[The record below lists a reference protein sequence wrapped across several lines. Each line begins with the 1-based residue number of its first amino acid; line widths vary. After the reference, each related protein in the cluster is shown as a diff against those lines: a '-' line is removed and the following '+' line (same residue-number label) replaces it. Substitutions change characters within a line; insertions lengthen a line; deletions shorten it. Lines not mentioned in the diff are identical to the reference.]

1 MQIFSGLGDLFNLVI
16 SRPLGFILYWCYYL
30 TRNYGLAL
38 LLFTFV
44 TRLLLFPLAIKQ
56 QKSSSEMV
64 RLQPKLATLQKK
76 YAKDKQKLQEAQMK
90 LYQEEGYNPMGGCLP
105 LLIQMPILFGLFNV
119 IYRPYTFIM
128 GYSSDKIKQLIKAV
142 WDPLLKAAGSTFGS
156 NPTVT
161 SVMSNQR
168 SEIILAGVM
177 KNYPDKVAALI
188 PTNVFHLD
196 FNFLWLDLT
205 QPPNFTSIYILI
217 PIVCY
222 VTSLLSTWM
231 SMKMTQAATPQGGG
245 AAGMNKSMLL
255 IMPFV
260 SAFFSISVPAGVGF
274 YWIATNLFM
283 MLQVVI
289 LNKFYNTKDLAAKAE
304 EKSEKRKAQKR
315 LSNPV
320 TVEEEIAEIENEPQA
335 QLPKNIQQKKPA
347 PQNYDGKKTKKQLM
361 EENRRRL
368 SAAREREKKK
378 QNQ

>member
-1 MQIFSGLGDLFNLVI
+1 
-16 SRPLGFILYWCYYL
+16 
-30 TRNYGLAL
+30 
-38 LLFTFV
+38 
-44 TRLLLFPLAIKQ
+44 
-56 QKSSSEMV
+56 MV

-105 LLIQMPILFGLFNV
+105 MLIQMPILFGLFNV

-128 GYSSDKIKQLIKAV
+128 GYSSDKIKQLVTAV
-142 WDPLLKAAGSTFGS
+142 WDPLLIAGKEAGKAFGA
-156 NPTVT
+156 NPTVA

-168 SEIILAGVM
+168 SEIFLAGVM
-177 KNYPDKVAALI
+177 NRYPEKVAGMI
-188 PTNVFHLD
+188 PTNVFNLD

-205 QPPNFTSIYILI
+205 KTPNFTSVYILI

-222 VTSLLSTWM
+222 VTSLISTWM
-231 SMKMTQAATPQGGG
+231 SMKMTQAVTPQGGG

-274 YWIATNLFM
+274 YWISTNLFM

-289 LNKFYNTKDLAAKAE
+289 LNKFYNTKDLAVKAE

-315 LSNPV
+315 LSNPA

-368 SAAREREKKK
+368 SAAREQEKKK